1 MSKPD
6 FEQIARRI
14 AAETG
19 VGRLEEWDSDDP
31 SRVEAA
37 IAEQLRQIWNAR
49 GAADLKEFDAA
60 IATQLQADAS
70 HQTNIDLNAVAHA
83 IRSVDR

>member
-6 FEQIARRI
+6 FEQIAQRTLGDATVIGRTTDAI
-14 AAETG
+14 AI
-19 VGRLEEWDSDDP
+19 V
-31 SRVEAA
+31 VA
-37 IAEQLRQIWNAR
+37 IAEQLRQVWNAR

>member
-1 MSKPD
+1 MPESPD
-6 FEQIARRI
+6 FEQIAQALVEELGTPAIYDVQHVRRI
-14 AAETG
+14 
-19 VGRLEEWDSDDP
+19 V
-31 SRVEAA
+31 
-37 IAEQLRQIWNAR
+37 EQLRQVWNAR